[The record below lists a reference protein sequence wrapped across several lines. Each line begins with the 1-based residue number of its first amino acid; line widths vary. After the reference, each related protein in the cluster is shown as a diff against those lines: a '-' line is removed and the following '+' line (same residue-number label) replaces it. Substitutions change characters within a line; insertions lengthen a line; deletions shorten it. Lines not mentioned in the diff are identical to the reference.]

1 MRFAIASSVIFT
13 LMLSP
18 AVAFG
23 CKCAPPPE
31 GMSGRQ
37 LAEWRAKGV
46 TAIFEGKVVRAK
58 LKSVWLEA
66 SVGDSVPASID
77 EVIPVMLVTFDIL
90 RSYRGVQGQHVDVE
104 TGLGGGDCGFGFEI
118 GKEYLVYADRTESG
132 QLSTGIC
139 TATAP
144 VEKSGANLAY
154 LRGEPIIP
162 GKSANQSTANTGRL
176 CVRVAPTSSEDSG
189 EKLFLFRVANKS
201 PIPSD
206 EADEKPQEHGLFCAD
221 DLEPGGYLVL
231 LTKGPEESP
240 SLFAYYPGVMKPSA
254 ATSIDI
260 RLGQTVSDLVF
271 RIPSEPTFSVNGTVS
286 VVDKSQLPRKAG
298 VILISP
304 DQPFSGLIYR
314 QDVAPNGVFAFP
326 KVLAGRYWGFVDVES
341 DTSEKPKWLTKKIEL
356 SVDKNLADLHLVLI
370 PE

>member
-1 MRFAIASSVIFT
+1 MRFAVAIFVVFT
-13 LMLSP
+13 LILSS
-18 AVAFG
+18 AAAFG

-31 GMSGRQ
+31 GMSRRQ
-37 LAEWRAKGV
+37 LAEWHAKGV
-46 TAIFEGKVVRAK
+46 TAIFEGKVARAE

-90 RSYRGVQGQHVDVE
+90 RSYRGVQGQRVEVE

-154 LRGEPIIP
+154 LRGEPILP
-162 GKSANQSTANTGRL
+162 GKSANQSNPKTSRL
-176 CVRVAPTSSEDSG
+176 CVRMTPTSSEDSD

-206 EADEKPQEHGLFCAD
+206 EADAEPQENGLFCAD
-221 DLEPGGYLVL
+221 DLEAGSYLVL

-240 SLFAYYPGVMKPSA
+240 SLFAYYPGVMKPSE

-271 RIPSEPTFSVNGTVS
+271 RRPSEPTFSVSGTVS
-286 VVDKSQLPRKAG
+286 VVGKSQLPRKAG
-298 VILISP
+298 VVLISA
-304 DQPFSGLIYR
+304 DQPFSWLIYR
-314 QDVAPNGVFAFP
+314 QDLASDGSFAFP
-326 KVLAGRYWGFVDVES
+326 KVLVGRYWGFVDVES
-341 DTSEKPKWLTKKIEL
+341 DIVGKPKWYTRKIEL
-356 SVDKNLADLHLVLI
+356 SVDKNVTDLHLALL